1 MTAITLTP
9 VEGEYKNVYEFD
21 ISSEYPSM
29 IIKYNLSFD
38 SINQCEC
45 CKDNPLAQFSEE
57 IIDQNTMKEP
67 KYWRCLNKKGVFAEL
82 MEYFTEERL
91 RYKKEGQKMEADC
104 LKILIN
110 SGYGVLGFKHFQYY
124 NHSVASLVTH

>member
-45 CKDNPLAQFSEE
+45 CKDNIDAQFSEE
-57 IIDQNTMKEP
+57 IIDRNTMKEA
-67 KYWRCLNKKGVFAEL
+67 K
-82 MEYFTEERL
+82 
-91 RYKKEGQKMEADC
+91 
-104 LKILIN
+104 
-110 SGYGVLGFKHFQYY
+110 VLEMSKQTR
-124 NHSVASLVTH
+124 SIC